1 MDKIVNLQNVKR
13 KLELVRCK
21 KCNKYPVVTINGNS
35 LSFNC
40 CCDSFKKELA
50 RIANAEIDCD
60 AKTNIEKQ
68 LNSIFKKH

>member
-35 LSFNC
+35 L
-40 CCDSFKKELA
+40 KKELA